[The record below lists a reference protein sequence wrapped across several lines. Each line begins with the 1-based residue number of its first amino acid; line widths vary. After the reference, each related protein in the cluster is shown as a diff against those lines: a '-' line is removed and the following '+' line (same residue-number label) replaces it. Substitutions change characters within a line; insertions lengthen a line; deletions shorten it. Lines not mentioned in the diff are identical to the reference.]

1 MLAFSQIVKVA
12 VQFNY
17 LKSQRKDETLVK
29 VSTRDSNFSYISNLR
44 AVLMYMNECL
54 TLYDMSAK
62 KPRQEGIKQYNLIM
76 LMNHT
81 SVSKDQHI

>member
-1 MLAFSQIVKVA
+1 MSSWVLAFSQIVKVA

-29 VSTRDSNFSYISNLR
+29 FSTRDSNISYISNLR

-62 KPRQEGIKQYNLIM
+62 KPRQEGIKQYISNNAHEPHLS
-76 LMNHT
+76 L
-81 SVSKDQHI
+81 